1 MRLTRPDNVQ
11 AVKVRRG
18 GVSYIKAV
26 TETAARHQFEADLF
40 WPYTATAE
48 KTVTR
53 HQFEA
58 DLF

>member
-1 MRLTRPDNVQ
+1 MQ
-11 AVKVRRG
+11 G
-18 GVSYIKAV
+18 SGCQ
-26 TETAARHQFEADLF
+26 TAAWHQLEADLF

-58 DLF
+58 DLFWPYTATAEKTVTRH